1 MSAGGEATLFPMTL
15 TGFLPFSSHR
25 VLWSLTLL
33 LSCIVPVAVHIARRR
48 RIAELIS
55 KIPGPTAAHPILG
68 NLDVLYEL
76 KKYRHLLAP
85 HILLLQTMC
94 GLAQIHDKDRI
105 FRFWLGF
112 RPVVSFFKAETVE
125 VILSS
130 NTVLDKSFDYTLLH
144 PWLGTGLLTSSGN
157 KWRRRRKMLTPA
169 FHFRILEDFIP
180 VFNEQAVIFVKN
192 LKEQQNKKYID
203 IVPLVTLCTL
213 DIICETAM
221 GVKVDAQLNSNSHY
235 VRSLYE
241 VGETFMARVM
251 RPWLWPNYVFYMSS
265 FGRKFKDNL
274 AQLHNFTRKVIRE
287 RKAELLEQ
295 KVIDGLTIGEQVI
308 GQKRRQAFL
317 DLLLSH
323 HIQDSSLT
331 EEDIREE
338 VDTFMFEGH
347 DTTAMGIS
355 WAMYLI
361 GLYTDVQQ
369 KIHEEL
375 DGIFGE
381 DRERAITPDDLKEM
395 KYLECAL
402 KESQR
407 LFPSVP
413 FIGRE
418 LMEDVVVNGYTV
430 PRGTTCFLFTFML
443 HRDKEIFPNP
453 EVFDPDRFRPEN
465 CVGRHPFAYV
475 PFSAGPRNCI
485 GQKFA
490 LMEEKVVLCSV
501 LRNFCIQS
509 VDFRDKIHLVAELVT
524 RSKHGLKIRLR
535 PHHITDPSRSNTECT
550 TMFALLTRAVVWL
563 VLSSSLAL
571 ACLAVAVLGAVH
583 AARRA
588 TWKWLRCFPG
598 PNEDI
603 PLRWVVQQHRHASS
617 VKNKTPYNVSM
628 LEVRIAYY
636 HMFRKHGLFR
646 FYIGPHPTVAV
657 FRADYLE
664 IVLNSKSTM
673 EKSVDYEVLH
683 SWLGTGLLTSSGE
696 KWKTRR
702 RLLTPAFHFRIL
714 DSFVQPMN
722 ARARGLVQ
730 KILQRSTDPWIDIV
744 PLVAECT
751 LSILLETIMGVFPEE
766 EEEHCRSYVRAVH
779 YLSSQISSRVQMPW
793 LLLDAIYFRTA
804 GGKEYKK
811 SADIVHNFTA
821 KVIKKRRE
829 ELKSTDQ
836 GNLVEEK
843 EESVYNRKRL
853 CTFLDTLLRYSIE
866 NDTSF
871 TDDDIREEVDT
882 FMFEGHDT
890 TSVAISWSLYMIGLH
905 QDHQRKIQEELDLIL
920 EDCSGND
927 ITSENLKELKYLDCV
942 IKECQRLFPSV
953 PITGRESVEDFK
965 LGDYTIPKGSTI
977 DVFIYALHRDPD
989 VYPNPERFDPSRFLP
1004 ENCISRHPYAFIPF
1018 SAGSRNCIGQRYAA
1032 MELKIIIATVL
1043 RNFNVI
1049 ALDHRDKVRL
1059 SSDLVLRAAD
1069 GIRLSFSPRFHRST

>member
-1 MSAGGEATLFPMTL
+1 MSVGGEATLFPMTL

-112 RPVVSFFKAETVE
+112 RPVVAFFKAETVE

-180 VFNEQAVIFVKN
+180 VFNEQAVIFVRN
-192 LKEQQNKKYID
+192 LKEHVHKKYID

-265 FGRKFKDNL
+265 FGKKFKDNL

-295 KVIDGLTIGEQVI
+295 KVIDGLTIGDQVI

-361 GLYTDVQQ
+361 GLHADVQQ

-381 DRERAITPDDLKEM
+381 DRERPISPDDLKEM

-453 EVFDPDRFRPEN
+453 EVFDPERFRPEN

-490 LMEEKVVLCSV
+490 MMEEKVVLCSV
-501 LRNFCIQS
+501 LRNFYIHA

-524 RSKHGLKIRLR
+524 RSKHGLRIRL
-535 PHHITDPSRSNTECT
+535 
-550 TMFALLTRAVVWL
+550 
-563 VLSSSLAL
+563 
-571 ACLAVAVLGAVH
+571 
-583 AARRA
+583 
-588 TWKWLRCFPG
+588 K
-598 PNEDI
+598 
-603 PLRWVVQQHRHASS
+603 
-617 VKNKTPYNVSM
+617 
-628 LEVRIAYY
+628 
-636 HMFRKHGLFR
+636 
-646 FYIGPHPTVAV
+646 
-657 FRADYLE
+657 
-664 IVLNSKSTM
+664 
-673 EKSVDYEVLH
+673 
-683 SWLGTGLLTSSGE
+683 
-696 KWKTRR
+696 
-702 RLLTPAFHFRIL
+702 
-714 DSFVQPMN
+714 
-722 ARARGLVQ
+722 
-730 KILQRSTDPWIDIV
+730 
-744 PLVAECT
+744 
-751 LSILLETIMGVFPEE
+751 
-766 EEEHCRSYVRAVH
+766 
-779 YLSSQISSRVQMPW
+779 
-793 LLLDAIYFRTA
+793 
-804 GGKEYKK
+804 
-811 SADIVHNFTA
+811 
-821 KVIKKRRE
+821 
-829 ELKSTDQ
+829 
-836 GNLVEEK
+836 
-843 EESVYNRKRL
+843 
-853 CTFLDTLLRYSIE
+853 
-866 NDTSF
+866 
-871 TDDDIREEVDT
+871 
-882 FMFEGHDT
+882 
-890 TSVAISWSLYMIGLH
+890 
-905 QDHQRKIQEELDLIL
+905 
-920 EDCSGND
+920 
-927 ITSENLKELKYLDCV
+927 
-942 IKECQRLFPSV
+942 
-953 PITGRESVEDFK
+953 
-965 LGDYTIPKGSTI
+965 
-977 DVFIYALHRDPD
+977 
-989 VYPNPERFDPSRFLP
+989 
-1004 ENCISRHPYAFIPF
+1004 
-1018 SAGSRNCIGQRYAA
+1018 
-1032 MELKIIIATVL
+1032 
-1043 RNFNVI
+1043 
-1049 ALDHRDKVRL
+1049 
-1059 SSDLVLRAAD
+1059 
-1069 GIRLSFSPRFHRST
+1069 PR

>member
-295 KVIDGLTIGEQVI
+295 KLLDGLTIGEPVI

-375 DGIFGE
+375 DAIFGE

-535 PHHITDPSRSNTECT
+535 PR
-550 TMFALLTRAVVWL
+550 
-563 VLSSSLAL
+563 
-571 ACLAVAVLGAVH
+571 
-583 AARRA
+583 
-588 TWKWLRCFPG
+588 
-598 PNEDI
+598 
-603 PLRWVVQQHRHASS
+603 
-617 VKNKTPYNVSM
+617 
-628 LEVRIAYY
+628 
-636 HMFRKHGLFR
+636 
-646 FYIGPHPTVAV
+646 
-657 FRADYLE
+657 
-664 IVLNSKSTM
+664 
-673 EKSVDYEVLH
+673 
-683 SWLGTGLLTSSGE
+683 
-696 KWKTRR
+696 
-702 RLLTPAFHFRIL
+702 
-714 DSFVQPMN
+714 
-722 ARARGLVQ
+722 
-730 KILQRSTDPWIDIV
+730 
-744 PLVAECT
+744 
-751 LSILLETIMGVFPEE
+751 
-766 EEEHCRSYVRAVH
+766 
-779 YLSSQISSRVQMPW
+779 
-793 LLLDAIYFRTA
+793 
-804 GGKEYKK
+804 
-811 SADIVHNFTA
+811 
-821 KVIKKRRE
+821 
-829 ELKSTDQ
+829 
-836 GNLVEEK
+836 
-843 EESVYNRKRL
+843 
-853 CTFLDTLLRYSIE
+853 
-866 NDTSF
+866 
-871 TDDDIREEVDT
+871 
-882 FMFEGHDT
+882 
-890 TSVAISWSLYMIGLH
+890 
-905 QDHQRKIQEELDLIL
+905 
-920 EDCSGND
+920 
-927 ITSENLKELKYLDCV
+927 
-942 IKECQRLFPSV
+942 
-953 PITGRESVEDFK
+953 
-965 LGDYTIPKGSTI
+965 
-977 DVFIYALHRDPD
+977 
-989 VYPNPERFDPSRFLP
+989 
-1004 ENCISRHPYAFIPF
+1004 
-1018 SAGSRNCIGQRYAA
+1018 
-1032 MELKIIIATVL
+1032 
-1043 RNFNVI
+1043 
-1049 ALDHRDKVRL
+1049 
-1059 SSDLVLRAAD
+1059 
-1069 GIRLSFSPRFHRST
+1069 

>member
-85 HILLLQTMC
+85 HIPRLAKRDTLDFLKPSLCKTIRGAAHMLADAGTEAATRPEDNALLMRPR
-94 GLAQIHDKDRI
+94 GEDKPLNLR
-105 FRFWLGF
+105 R
-112 RPVVSFFKAETVE
+112 
-125 VILSS
+125 
-130 NTVLDKSFDYTLLH
+130 H
-144 PWLGTGLLTSSGN
+144 CTSAVTPRNSGN

-295 KVIDGLTIGEQVI
+295 KVIDGLTIGEPVI

-375 DGIFGE
+375 DAIFGE

-535 PHHITDPSRSNTECT
+535 PR
-550 TMFALLTRAVVWL
+550 
-563 VLSSSLAL
+563 
-571 ACLAVAVLGAVH
+571 
-583 AARRA
+583 
-588 TWKWLRCFPG
+588 
-598 PNEDI
+598 
-603 PLRWVVQQHRHASS
+603 
-617 VKNKTPYNVSM
+617 
-628 LEVRIAYY
+628 
-636 HMFRKHGLFR
+636 
-646 FYIGPHPTVAV
+646 
-657 FRADYLE
+657 
-664 IVLNSKSTM
+664 
-673 EKSVDYEVLH
+673 
-683 SWLGTGLLTSSGE
+683 
-696 KWKTRR
+696 
-702 RLLTPAFHFRIL
+702 
-714 DSFVQPMN
+714 
-722 ARARGLVQ
+722 
-730 KILQRSTDPWIDIV
+730 
-744 PLVAECT
+744 
-751 LSILLETIMGVFPEE
+751 
-766 EEEHCRSYVRAVH
+766 
-779 YLSSQISSRVQMPW
+779 
-793 LLLDAIYFRTA
+793 
-804 GGKEYKK
+804 
-811 SADIVHNFTA
+811 
-821 KVIKKRRE
+821 
-829 ELKSTDQ
+829 
-836 GNLVEEK
+836 
-843 EESVYNRKRL
+843 
-853 CTFLDTLLRYSIE
+853 
-866 NDTSF
+866 
-871 TDDDIREEVDT
+871 
-882 FMFEGHDT
+882 
-890 TSVAISWSLYMIGLH
+890 
-905 QDHQRKIQEELDLIL
+905 
-920 EDCSGND
+920 
-927 ITSENLKELKYLDCV
+927 
-942 IKECQRLFPSV
+942 
-953 PITGRESVEDFK
+953 
-965 LGDYTIPKGSTI
+965 
-977 DVFIYALHRDPD
+977 
-989 VYPNPERFDPSRFLP
+989 
-1004 ENCISRHPYAFIPF
+1004 
-1018 SAGSRNCIGQRYAA
+1018 
-1032 MELKIIIATVL
+1032 
-1043 RNFNVI
+1043 
-1049 ALDHRDKVRL
+1049 
-1059 SSDLVLRAAD
+1059 
-1069 GIRLSFSPRFHRST
+1069 